1 MSDYVE
7 GYNHNDL
14 DEIVFENRNKE
25 YGAYD
30 LRKSYRGIL
39 TKAALIGVLLFSLAI
54 AIPFV
59 MMKIEQMKGKEE
71 TTVDLN
77 LKDLE
82 VDEPEEDIIIE
93 EPEELPPPPPPKEE
107 EQIEVI
113 QNVVPEPVKDPPVE
127 TPPPPIS
134 VQKETVTGLKAQEGK
149 KTPNATPPP
158 PPPKNTGKG
167 KAVKAKPQVDVNKI
181 YPEVEQLAE
190 FPGGDDAFREYIS
203 EDFDTSVIEDEDDV
217 VTTTVS
223 FVVERDG
230 RMTQVKAT
238 GGPAEY
244 REEAVRVV
252 KSIRKKWKPAK
263 VDGTPV
269 RYRYKIPISMM
280 PPEF

>member
-1 MSDYVE
+1 MSDYVKE
-7 GYNHNDL
+7 YNHNDL
-14 DEIVFENRNKE
+14 DEIVFEHRNKE

-39 TKAALIGVLLFSLAI
+39 TKAVLIGVLLFSLAI

-59 MMKIEQMKGKEE
+59 MMKIEQMQGKKE
-71 TTVDLN
+71 TKVDLN
-77 LKDLE
+77 LTNLE
-82 VDEPEEDIIIE
+82 DDIPEEPIIE
-93 EPEELPPPPPPKEE
+93 EIPEEEPPPPPPKEE

-134 VQKETVTGLKAQEGK
+134 VQKETVTGLKAQEGVK
-149 KTPNATPPP
+149 KPNATPPPP

-167 KAVKAKPQVDVNKI
+167 KAVDVKVDAKKI
-181 YPEVEQLAE
+181 YTEVEQLAE
-190 FPGGDDAFREYIS
+190 FPGGEDAFREYIA

-223 FVVERDG
+223 FVVEKDG
-230 RMTQVKAT
+230 TMTQVKAS
-238 GGPAEY
+238 GGPSEY
-244 REEAVRVV
+244 KAEAVRTV

-263 VDGTPV
+263 VDGKPV
-269 RYRYKIPISMM
+269 RYRYRIPISMQ